1 MTKVGIYC
9 VNDDITYYLTKNG
22 ITTAATLLNNNQP
35 EVDIPESQTDLAQ
48 ELIHAY
54 HDNTGT
60 SADFPNA
67 DTKKPVYLLAEYQ
80 AVGIN
85 GYENEQFTENKIRA
99 EQGDPIRWNY

>member
-1 MTKVGIYC
+1 MIGT
-9 VNDDITYYLTKNG
+9 
-22 ITTAATLLNNNQP
+22 
-35 EVDIPESQTDLAQ
+35 SRQTRLAH

-54 HDNTGT
+54 HDNNGT

-67 DTKKPVYLLAEYQ
+67 DTTNPENLLAEYQ

-99 EQGDPIRWNY
+99 EQGDPRRCNY